1 MRRSLMLA
9 AILLS
14 GVITASAQDKQQIQT
29 ILFVCEHGSAKSVIA
44 AAHFNRL
51 AEQKNLPYR
60 AIARGTNPDSEIPQ
74 QVRLNLAK
82 DGLDVPPS
90 KPRLVVEHDVQEAAR
105 VVTFGCKL
113 PVREKTTAGK
123 LEDWKD
129 VPSTSENYEGART
142 IIVEKIDA
150 LIKTLTHKGSN

>member
-1 MRRSLMLA
+1 MRRPLMLA
-9 AILLS
+9 AILLLA
-14 GVITASAQDKQQIQT
+14 VITASGQEKQQTQT

-60 AIARGTNPDSEIPQ
+60 AIARGTNPDPVIPQ
-74 QVRLNLAK
+74 QVRLDLAK
-82 DGLDVPPS
+82 DGLDVS
-90 KPRLVVEHDVQEAAR
+90 KWKPQLVAEKDARDAAR

-113 PVREKTTAGK
+113 PVRDKTTAGK

-129 VPSTSENYEGART
+129 VPSTSENYERART

-150 LIKTLTHKGSN
+150 LIKTLTGKGSN